1 MLLNKNKIIDSGR
14 ESVKIEIDGL
24 NSLLEKSIDD
34 NFVELINI
42 IMKTKG
48 RIFLSAVGKPS
59 YIAHKVSA
67 TLSSTGTPSF
77 FIHPDEASHGDLGMI
92 TKEDVVILL
101 SNSGGSTELN
111 DIIAYCKRF
120 SIKLVGITRKKDSF
134 LAKSADLP
142 IVLENMPQ
150 TNIVNSPTTD
160 IIMFLAYLDAVCTV
174 LIELKGFN
182 NEKFKIFH
190 PGGKLGKSLIKIK
203 DIMRTTNE
211 VPLVNI
217 NNTVENAINEMSIKG
232 IGTVCIVD
240 DNNTLIGI
248 ISDGDL
254 RRKTLEY
261 KNILE
266 KNIEDIMTK
275 NPTFLHEDNFA
286 IEAVNI
292 MTENGKYIQVLP
304 VVDEGKK
311 IVGIVH
317 IQDLFKANVI

>member
-1 MLLNKNKIIDSGR
+1 MLLNKNKIIESGR
-14 ESVKIEIDGL
+14 ESVRVEINGL

-34 NFVELINI
+34 SFVELVNI

-48 RIFLSAVGKPS
+48 RVFLSAVGKPG

-92 TKEDVVILL
+92 TKEDIVILL

-120 SIKLVGITRKKDSF
+120 SIKLIGITRKKDSF

-142 IVLENMPQ
+142 IILENMPQ
-150 TNIVNSPTTD
+150 TNNVNSPTTD
-160 IIMFLAYLDAVCTV
+160 IIMFLSYLDAISTV
-174 LIELKGFN
+174 LIELKGFD
-182 NEKFKIFH
+182 NENFKVFH

-203 DIMRTTNE
+203 DIMKTADA
-211 VPLVNI
+211 VPIINI
-217 NNTVENAINEMSIKG
+217 NDTVENAIKEMSLKSMG
-232 IGTVCIVD
+232 AVCVIE
-240 DNNTLIGI
+240 NNILIGI

-254 RRKTLEY
+254 RRKTIEY
-261 KNILE
+261 KNILD
-266 KNIEDIMTK
+266 KKIEDIMTK
-275 NPTFLHEDNFA
+275 NPIFLNEENFA

-292 MTENGKYIQVLP
+292 MTEHGKYIQVLP
-304 VVDEGKK
+304 IVDNEKK
-311 IVGIVH
+311 IIGMLH

>member
-1 MLLNKNKIIDSGR
+1 MLLNKSKIIESGR

-34 NFVELINI
+34 NFVNVINAI
-42 IMKTKG
+42 IKTKG
-48 RIFLSAVGKPS
+48 RVFLSAVGKPG
-59 YIAHKVSA
+59 YIARKVAA

-92 TKEDVVILL
+92 ARDDIVILL

-120 SIKLVGITRKKDSF
+120 SIKLIGITRKKDSF

-142 IVLENMPQ
+142 IVLENVQQ
-150 TNIVNSPTTD
+150 TNSVNSPTTD
-160 IIMFLAYLDAVCTV
+160 IIMFLSYLDAVSTV
-174 LIELKGFN
+174 LIELKGFT

-203 DIMRTTNE
+203 DIMRTTN
-211 VPLVNI
+211 NI
-217 NNTVENAINEMSIKG
+217 PKISKDDTVENAINEMSLKT
-232 IGTVCIVD
+232 IGAVCVV
-240 DNNTLIGI
+240 DNNDGLIGI

-254 RRKTLEY
+254 RRKTIEY
-261 KNILE
+261 KNILDR
-266 KNIEDIMTK
+266 KIDDIMTK
-275 NPTFLHEDNFA
+275 NPIYLHEDNFA

-304 VVDEGKK
+304 IVDEGKK
-311 IVGIVH
+311 IVGILH

>member
-1 MLLNKNKIIDSGR
+1 MLLNKNKIIESGR
-14 ESVKIEIDGL
+14 ESVRVEINGL

-34 NFVELINI
+34 SFVELVNI

-48 RIFLSAVGKPS
+48 RVFLSAVGKPG

-92 TKEDVVILL
+92 TKEDIVILL

-120 SIKLVGITRKKDSF
+120 SIKLIGITRKKDSF

-142 IVLENMPQ
+142 IILENMPQ
-150 TNIVNSPTTD
+150 TNNVNSPTTD
-160 IIMFLAYLDAVCTV
+160 IIMFLSYLDAVSTV
-174 LIELKGFN
+174 LIELKGFD
-182 NEKFKIFH
+182 NENFKVFH

-203 DIMRTTNE
+203 DIMKTADA
-211 VPLVNI
+211 VPIINI
-217 NNTVENAINEMSIKG
+217 NDTVENAIKEMSLKSMG
-232 IGTVCIVD
+232 AVCVIE
-240 DNNTLIGI
+240 NNILIGI

-254 RRKTLEY
+254 RRKTIEY
-261 KNILE
+261 KNILD
-266 KNIEDIMTK
+266 KKIEDIMTK
-275 NPTFLHEDNFA
+275 NPIFLNEENFA

-292 MTENGKYIQVLP
+292 MTEHGKYIQVLP
-304 VVDEGKK
+304 IVDNEKK
-311 IVGIVH
+311 IIGMLH